1 MESAIC
7 PTFPDVAKHV
17 SRRGIGWAIR
27 RVRKAQHRTLTEVAT
42 EIGSDAAN
50 LSRVERGEQE
60 VTEGALWAIAEVLNV
75 SVSDLWRL
83 AESGEQSPDD
93 SGRVLALTG
102 LMSPEQRER
111 LLDFGRYLVDRK
123 AD

>member
-1 MESAIC
+1 MQITLSS
-7 PTFPDVAKHV
+7 TFPGVAKHV
-17 SRRGIGWAIR
+17 SRHGIGWAIR
-27 RVRKAQHRTLTEVAT
+27 RVRKAQNRTLTEIAD

-50 LSRVERGEQE
+50 VSRIERGQQE
-60 VTEGALWAIAEVLNV
+60 VTEATLKAIAGVLNV
-75 SVSDLWRL
+75 RVSELWTL

-102 LMSPEQRER
+102 LMSPDQRER